1 MAIELSSEAA
11 AVPMAVSAVPEA
23 ATMEQPGGYGGYG
36 YGGYGYGGYGYGS
49 EGSANTDTPGS
60 YGGYGG
66 YGGYGSD
73 NADVAAP
80 VAAVPVPRN
89 LMGRVPL
96 PTAAPK
102 SLMGVPAAPSSSK
115 SCYCRY
121 NEATNAW
128 ALLEPACK
136 AGLYRRCDVGDNL
149 LECAHLTGYYTE
161 GDAAA
166 AEKISAFL
174 FVDCPPAAPCS
185 CASLKLDGSD
195 DASVS
200 AQCCSDLR
208 AHCQVPFSG
217 LSCEEVSLFCAAG
230 ADAASSDA
238 VSAFIHVKTHGAT
251 CAAPDAPTKAYKS
264 SSMGS
269 VSSADA
275 VDALLQGAMHT
286 ADRPWPVLVLV
297 VVSGLVAVAAA
308 LAGMAAL
315 WQHLTH
321 RQYTAPLLGD
331 Y

>member
-1 MAIELSSEAA
+1 
-11 AVPMAVSAVPEA
+11 
-23 ATMEQPGGYGGYG
+23 MEQPG
-36 YGGYGYGGYGYGS
+36 
-49 EGSANTDTPGS
+49 D

-66 YGGYGSD
+66 YGGYGYGSQGSADTETPGSYGGYGYGGYGGYGSD
-73 NADVAAP
+73 STPAAEP
-80 VAAVPVPRN
+80 TPAAAVPTPRN

-96 PTAAPK
+96 PSTTVAPK
-102 SLMGVPAAPSSSK
+102 ALIGTPAAPSSSSK
-115 SCYCRY
+115 ECYCRY

-149 LECAHLTGYYTE
+149 LECAHLTSYYTE

-166 AEKISAFL
+166 GEKIAAFL

-217 LSCEEVSLFCAAG
+217 LSCEEVSRFCAAG

-238 VSAFIHVKTHGAT
+238 VSAFIMVKTHGAT
-251 CAAPDAPTKAYKS
+251 CAAPNAPTKAYKAS
-264 SSMGS
+264 TSGS

-275 VDALLQGAMHT
+275 AAALLQGAMHT
-286 ADRPWPVLVLV
+286 AGRPWPVLVLV

-308 LAGMAAL
+308 LLGMAAL
-315 WQHLTH
+315 WQHLTY